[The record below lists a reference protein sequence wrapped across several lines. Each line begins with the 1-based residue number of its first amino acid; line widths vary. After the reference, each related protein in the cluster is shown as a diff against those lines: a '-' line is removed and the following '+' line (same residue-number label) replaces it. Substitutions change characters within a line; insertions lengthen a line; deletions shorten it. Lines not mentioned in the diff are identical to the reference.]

1 MNADVKLADAKAAA
15 ARAFVRSLNIL
26 LKFARLYG
34 FKHARTA
41 TQFETTWNEL
51 HSAVSPDNEA
61 GLLLGVAGSQLL
73 IDGVPLEA
81 SASERSFCQ
90 LLSAAGL
97 ASIFFSKQ
105 VTQEDLARF
114 AQAFPTGNAKTDV
127 LAEQLKAALAGTT
140 GIRVNE
146 IRFVAEDASL
156 SETRVA
162 AELTARALGADNE
175 AFKEWLND
183 PQKLLQL
190 IVAAEGSKG
199 AGGGAPG
206 PGRGGSGGQPIALG
220 GAALPT
226 TAPSPGASARGL
238 LGGTAKASSA
248 SSALTT
254 GRGGASGEEDE
265 LQGILHLFTRLGQLS
280 GQPAANQPG
289 LLQQQL
295 SGLPES
301 AQVTLRQALAGLVA
315 STPKR
320 PDEPMLVQLA
330 EHLAIRFALD
340 RFERGEVRVNAVRK
354 MLDRMNQEI
363 DTLRKILGAHEEKM
377 TRAGMLVESHADILD
392 RKFWAAIPESGK
404 RNVLLSPEAWCIPP
418 RNIRQYVEELLKRGE
433 KEPAQKILLNYASC
447 ISSSEAEARR
457 NTAAGLSELA
467 ELYGA
472 DAQALV
478 TAIRQT
484 GAQLGFERE
493 AELQSIVSAAFVR
506 LAQEAAT
513 RHCYPAMHQAMDSLD
528 GVENQRPAFA
538 QGLRPRIGVENRLP
552 ELIEEALRAE
562 RITAGL
568 PELLRLMPRPAME
581 QLMARFNR
589 STHRRDCER
598 LVELA
603 GELGPDGVSLLREP
617 LRVNPGAE
625 AAETVGLLSRL
636 DAAAVEQWLTRRV
649 SEFQQPA
656 HDRIVRLL
664 AVGGAPE
671 RSRLLLA
678 VLDKLDPLFM
688 ATAVDE
694 IGMSGDASAAAQL
707 MPLAEGK
714 LPEQASVYVQLKAI
728 EALGRLRAR
737 AAVSALR
744 HIAEARH
751 VWRWSYPSELRIA
764 AVQALAKID
773 PEWTQSFVRKSGL
786 NEANLAASLA
796 PLDPVADCRWARQR
810 RYPRV
815 RLARTLT
822 AVATSSRETSH
833 LEVRSLSLS
842 GGRAGFDR
850 HMAHGRLVTLKL
862 GGGLHPIRAQAAV
875 RDARAQGLGF
885 EFLDMDLED
894 RAKLRHLLV
903 AELTPSTLSAGE

>member
-1 MNADVKLADAKAAA
+1 MKAEIKLADAKATA

-34 FKHARTA
+34 FKHGRTG

-51 HSAVSPDNEA
+51 HAAVSCDEG
-61 GLLLGVAGSQLL
+61 GLLLGAAGAQLL
-73 IDGVPLEA
+73 IDGVPFEA
-81 SASERSFCQ
+81 SASGRSFCQ

-105 VTQEDLARF
+105 VTQEDLSRF
-114 AQAFPTGNAKTDV
+114 AQAFPTGNAKTDAV
-127 LAEQLKAALAGTT
+127 AEKLKAALANSP

-156 SETRVA
+156 SGAKAA

-190 IVAAEGSKG
+190 IAAAEGSKG

-206 PGRGGSGGQPIALG
+206 PGRGGQPIALG
-220 GAALPT
+220 GADVPT
-226 TAPSPGASARGL
+226 TAPTPGASPRGL
-238 LGGTAKASSA
+238 LGGTAGASSG
-248 SSALTT
+248 SSPPST
-254 GRGGASGEEDE
+254 GGAAPGEEDE
-265 LQGILHLFTRLGQLS
+265 LQGILRLFTRLGQLS
-280 GQPAANQPG
+280 GQPTADQPG
-289 LLQQQL
+289 LLQQQV

-301 AQVTLRQALAGLVA
+301 AQVTLRQALASLVTH
-315 STPKR
+315 TPKR
-320 PDEPMLVQLA
+320 PDEPMLVELA

-340 RFERGEVRVNAVRK
+340 RFERGEMRVNAVRK

-363 DTLRKILGAHEEKM
+363 DTLRKILGVHEEKM
-377 TRAGMLVESHADILD
+377 ARAGMVVESHADILD
-392 RKFWAAIPESGK
+392 RKFWAAVPESGK
-404 RNVLLSPEAWCIPP
+404 RSVLLSPEAWCIPP
-418 RNIRQYVEELLKRGE
+418 RNIRQYVEELLKGEE
-433 KEPAQKILLNYASC
+433 KELAQKILLNYASC
-447 ISSSEAEARR
+447 ISSPETEARR
-457 NTAAGLSELA
+457 KTAAGLSELA

-472 DAQALV
+472 DAQTLA
-478 TAIRQT
+478 TAIRQA

-538 QGLRPRIGVENRLP
+538 QDLRPRIGVENRLP
-552 ELIEEALRAE
+552 EFIEEALRAE
-562 RITAGL
+562 QIAAGL

-598 LVELA
+598 LVALA
-603 GELGPDGVSLLREP
+603 GELGPEGASLLREL

-636 DAAAVEQWLTRRV
+636 DAATVEQWLTQRV
-649 SEFQQPA
+649 REFQQPA
-656 HDRIVRLL
+656 QDRIVRLL

-678 VLDKLDPLFM
+678 LLDKLDPLFV
-688 ATAVDE
+688 ALAVDE
-694 IGMSGDASAAAQL
+694 IGMGGDTSVAAQL
-707 MPLAEGK
+707 VPLAEGK
-714 LPEQASVYVQLKAI
+714 LPELASVYVQLKAI
-728 EALGRLRAR
+728 EAVGRLRVPG
-737 AAVSALR
+737 AASALR

-751 VWRWSYPSELRIA
+751 IWRWTYPIELRIA
-764 AVQALAKID
+764 AVQALARID
-773 PEWTQSFVRKSGL
+773 PEWTQSFLRKSGL
-786 NEANLAASLA
+786 NEANLAAPFS
-796 PLDPVADCRWARQR
+796 PLDPVADCRWVRQR

-833 LEVRSLSLS
+833 LEIRSLSLS
-842 GGRAGFDR
+842 GGLAGFDR
-850 HMAHGRLVTLKL
+850 HMTHGRVVALKL
-862 GGGLHPIRAQAAV
+862 GGGLHAIRAQAVV

-885 EFLDMDLED
+885 EFVEMDLEE
-894 RAKLRHLLV
+894 RAKLRRLL
-903 AELTPSTLSAGE
+903 ASELSSSRLSSSAGE